1 MTEDEKIF
9 LEFMDYLAFEEYQE
23 EQKKAESFNG
33 LYNYDDTDLLT
44 DHHYSAPVK
53 TTLPKQNAHNTPPY
67 PSRTNVFIWHTFN
80 SYNYIQRIWCLPDH
94 RGFGFY
100 NLLEAYLQTIRLTK
114 PPKTY

>member
-23 EQKKAESFNG
+23 QQKKAKSFNG

-53 TTLPKQNAHNTPPY
+53 TTLPKQNAHNTPRHPILHALMFLFGT
-67 PSRTNVFIWHTFN
+67 PLIAIIIFNVFGA
-80 SYNYIQRIWCLPDH
+80 CL
-94 RGFGFY
+94 
-100 NLLEAYLQTIRLTK
+100 LTEALAFIICWKLICK
-114 PPKTY
+114 LSD